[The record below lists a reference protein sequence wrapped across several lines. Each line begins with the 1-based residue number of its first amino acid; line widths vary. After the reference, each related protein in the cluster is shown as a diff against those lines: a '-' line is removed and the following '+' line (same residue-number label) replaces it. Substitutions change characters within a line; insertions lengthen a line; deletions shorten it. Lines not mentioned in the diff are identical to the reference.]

1 MLGASTTSW
10 SNRFHQLLITRFEK
24 KVSSNIPRAPSF
36 YQFQVMTSSALLI
49 IIYREQFLGTYT
61 TYPLDHLK
69 HLNQVLSVPP
79 FFECP

>member
-10 SNRFHQLLITRFEK
+10 SNRFYLLITRFEK
-24 KVSSNIPRAPSF
+24 MSSNIPRAPSL

-69 HLNQVLSVPP
+69 HIND
-79 FFECP
+79 